1 MTIVIKLTLSRFSC
15 VSLRLN
21 QEKSISI
28 YMSIKIHRPLVQAI
42 VGNIDLIFNQNKQ
55 ANRVV
60 EHAIKDN
67 KKWGSRD
74 RNFVAEHTYGVVRW
88 WRKLLFAIDIEISQ
102 SEFTE
107 TERWKVLGVWLISQ
121 GVELPQWPEFGRLDV
136 AKITEKL
143 KAADEIR
150 KIKESIPDWLDD
162 LGESEVP
169 NWSAELTALNKE
181 ASVYLRVNTL
191 KTNADSLIAILA
203 EEDIPASMVVDM
215 PDTLTLVTRKNLKKA
230 PSYLNGL
237 YEVQDAGSQLIADF
251 MDAKPGMHIIDACA
265 GAGGKTLSL
274 ACKMENKGKLTALEV
289 EPIKLKELKLRAD
302 RNGVKIIDTERI
314 SKGVLK
320 KLELSADRLLLDV
333 PCSGTGVLKRNPD
346 AKWKLSTEF
355 IESLVQ
361 TQADIL
367 EQYTRLLKPGGQ
379 LVYATCSVLKSEN
392 EDQVQKFLTK
402 HPNYSLIEE
411 KRVSAAETGFDGFYM
426 ALIQKQ

>member
-1 MTIVIKLTLSRFSC
+1 
-15 VSLRLN
+15 
-21 QEKSISI
+21 
-28 YMSIKIHRPLVQAI
+28 MSIKIHRPLVQAI
-42 VGNIDLIFNQNKQ
+42 VTNIDLIFNQKKQ

-88 WRKLLFAIDIEISQ
+88 WRKLLFALDMDISQ

-121 GVELPQWPEFGRLDV
+121 SVELPAWPEFSKLDPV
-136 AKITEKL
+136 AINDKL
-143 KAADEIR
+143 KSAEQIR
-150 KIKESIPDWLDD
+150 KIKESIPDWLDN
-162 LGESEVP
+162 LGEEQVP
-169 NWSAELTALNKE
+169 NWTEELTALNTE

-191 KTNADSLIAILA
+191 KTDADSLITILA
-203 EEDIPASMVVDM
+203 EEGIAATKVSQM
-215 PDTLTLVTRKNLKKA
+215 PDTLTLTTRKNLKKA
-230 PSYLNGL
+230 ASYLNGL
-237 YEVQDAGSQLIADF
+237 YEIQDAGSQLIAEF
-251 MDAKPGMHIIDACA
+251 LDAKPGMHIIDACA

-274 ACKMENKGKLTALEV
+274 ACQMDNKGKITALEV
-289 EPIKLKELKLRAD
+289 EPLKLKELKLRAD
-302 RNGVKIIDTERI
+302 RSGVKIIHTDRI

-320 KLELSADRLLLDV
+320 KLELSADKLLLDV

-346 AKWKLSTEF
+346 AKWKLTEEF
-355 IESLVQ
+355 IEQLHN

-379 LVYATCSVLKSEN
+379 LVYATCSILKSEN
-392 EDQVQKFLTK
+392 EEQVQSFLEK
-402 HPNYSLIEE
+402 HANYELISE
-411 KRVSAAETGFDGFYM
+411 KRISAADSGFDGFYM